1 MLNYFNEI
9 VVNNKIH
16 FKKSDGTKCVDECG
30 TQIRYIP
37 VENISRCIK

>member
-30 TQIRYIP
+30 TQIDTSQLKILAD
-37 VENISRCIK
+37 V